1 MKNRFAFPVLL
12 FLLLWLPPIE
22 GESRDKEALPAG
34 ASIPILL
41 YHRFG
46 PVVADRMT
54 LPTPVFESHLKFL
67 HDNGYTVIPLRDLVD
82 GYFRRALTPSA
93 HLVAIC
99 ADDGHKS
106 VYTDMFPLIKKYR
119 IPTTLFLYP
128 SAISNASYA
137 MTWDQLKEMK
147 DTGLFDFQSHSYW
160 HPNFKKEKERLN
172 PAEYERF
179 VEMQLNKS
187 KETLEKKLNV
197 KVDLLAWPFGIY
209 DGWLMTKA
217 TDAGYVA
224 AFTIERHQARPS
236 DHRMALPRFLLT
248 DADRGK
254 VFEGILAG
262 YTSMAKR
269 KNAYE

>member
-1 MKNRFAFPVLL
+1 VKNRFAFSVFLFFLIWLLPV
-12 FLLLWLPPIE
+12 E
-22 GESRDKEALPAG
+22 GKSGDNGDLATG
-34 ASIPILL
+34 VSIPILL

-46 PVVADRMT
+46 PVVADSMT
-54 LPTPVFESHLKFL
+54 IPTPLFESQLRFL
-67 HDNGYTVIPLRDLVD
+67 HENGYTVIPLRELVD
-82 GYFRRALTPSA
+82 GYFRKGHIPSA
-93 HLVAIC
+93 RWVAIC

-106 VYTDMFPLIKKYR
+106 VYTDMLPLIKKYR
-119 IPTTLFLYP
+119 VPVTLFLYP

-137 MTWDQLKEMK
+137 MTWEQLRELK

-179 VEMQLNKS
+179 VGMQLKKS
-187 KETLEKKLNV
+187 KETLEKNLNA
-197 KVDLLAWPFGIY
+197 KVDMLAWPFGIY

-217 TDAGYVA
+217 TDAGYTA

-254 VFEGILAG
+254 VFEGILGG